1 MKLIFKTNANNDN
14 NENNDNNDNND
25 NGFCGINLKHL
36 YFNEPVQNS
45 IIHDSYFIRMF
56 YSDNDVSLTG
66 LMLPMKLSFITIS
79 KSFNKNI
86 IIYDLHS
93 NKEMIS
99 NICQLET
106 LILEKY
112 NNISNS
118 SNKPLKQPVYS
129 LSNQLKSGS
138 IKLFSDIDKRKQECN
153 IILKISGVWENL
165 KEYGITFKFIDS

>member
-1 MKLIFKTNANNDN
+1 MDTN
-14 NENNDNNDNND
+14 NEDNYNDD
-25 NGFCGINLKHL
+25 NGFCGVNLKHL

-66 LMLPMKLSFITIS
+66 LLIPMQLSFITIS

-112 NNISNS
+112 NNILNS

-129 LSNQLKSGS
+129 LSNQLKSGN